1 MVYIIHLESS
11 IGRCQHY
18 IGYTKNLDQRIKE
31 HRSNH
36 GGSPL
41 LREANRR
48 GIAREVVIQIP
59 NGDRET
65 EKWLK
70 SHKKAKDF
78 CPICNPG
85 IADIP
90 FI

>member
-1 MVYIIHLESS
+1 MVYIIHIDEK

-18 IGYTKNLDQRIKE
+18 VGYTKDLERRISE
-31 HRSNH
+31 HRGKN
-36 GGSPL
+36 GSPL
-41 LREANRR
+41 LNEANRR
-48 GIAREVVIQIP
+48 GFHWDVVVKIP

-65 EKWLK
+65 EKRLK
-70 SHKKAKDF
+70 SYKKASRF
-78 CPICNPG
+78 CPICNPK